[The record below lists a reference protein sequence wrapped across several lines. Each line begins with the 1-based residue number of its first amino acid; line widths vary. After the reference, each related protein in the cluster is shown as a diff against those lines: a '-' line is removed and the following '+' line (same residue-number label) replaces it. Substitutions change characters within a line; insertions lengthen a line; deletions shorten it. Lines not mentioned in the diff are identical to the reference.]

1 MFCTGFCALKQLQ
14 LISILIFIVGIASV
28 RSAEDPVAVNVYFSK
43 EDTHWPA
50 VEKMVDAAGA
60 KYPRLRVSKIDIDT
74 PIGYKLLHALE
85 QIDKEDPGDLTV
97 TVEHVV
103 LTSKGERRDVET
115 YFAPVIERVL
125 GLAAIKGKLPVDAAA
140 YAVEIFGK
148 GATIVADGAAADQ
161 NYAFSRVKVN
171 EQNAGWI
178 VNAYRK
184 IDCPICSDSQF
195 LVAVKSPALT
205 IVDMRPVRALELR
218 GVNVDAPTAKAFLTQ
233 FSGRAASE
241 GTKRIDAL
249 SGATKTTTAY
259 QIAVNEVLQELQ
271 KREKQ

>member
-1 MFCTGFCALKQLQ
+1 MKVLQ
-14 LISILIFIVGIASV
+14 LCFIAVLSSAFAAAY
-28 RSAEDPVAVNVYFSK
+28 SAEDPIAVNVYFSK
-43 EDTHWPA
+43 EDAHWPA

-85 QIDKEDPGDLTV
+85 RVDKEQTGDLTI
-97 TVEHVV
+97 TVEHVT

-115 YFAPVIERVL
+115 YFTPVVERVL
-125 GLAAIKGKLPVDAAA
+125 GLAPIKGKLPVDAEA

-148 GATIVADGAAADQ
+148 GATVVADGAAKADQ
-161 NYAFSRVKVN
+161 DYAYFRVKLN
-171 EQNAGWI
+171 DQNAGWI

-195 LVAVKSPALT
+195 LVAVKSPVLT
-205 IVDMRPVRALELR
+205 ILDLRPVRELELR
-218 GVNVDAPTAKAFLTQ
+218 GVKVDAPTTKTFLTQ
-233 FSGRAASE
+233 FNGRAASDGE
-241 GTKRIDAL
+241 KRIDAL